1 MTVETRA
8 NGHEERSEKTRARL
22 VEAAIAVIGA
32 SGYEGATT
40 RALTRAAG
48 TNLSAIPYHFGTKKA
63 LHLAAAAEAAE
74 RARTAFLAALEP
86 SAGGLEDLLVRLHRL
101 VVGAQ
106 AACGWMDFL
115 GRAAHENDE
124 AFAILYERAIA
135 PTIARLA
142 EGAGVPEGA
151 RGEELRMRL
160 HAIVTSIFGT
170 RFISGVMLR
179 GLGRSEI
186 EGEAAARIEAMIR
199 DLCRSDF
206 LAVAGATRAGA

>member
-1 MTVETRA
+1 MDAEVRA

-22 VEAAIAVIGA
+22 IEVAIAVIGA

-48 TNLSAIPYHFGTKKA
+48 ANLSAIPYHFGTKKA
-63 LHLAAAAEAAE
+63 LHLAAAEAAAE
-74 RARTAFLAALEP
+74 RARAAFLAALAPED
-86 SAGGLEDLLVRLHRL
+86 GGLEERLVRLHRL
-101 VVGAQ
+101 VVGTEAG
-106 AACGWMDFL
+106 CGWMDFL

-142 EGAGVPEGA
+142 EGAGSPTGPG
-151 RGEELRMRL
+151 GEELRMRL
-160 HAIVTSIFGT
+160 HALLTSILAT
-170 RFISGVMLR
+170 RFIGGVMLR
-179 GLGRSEI
+179 GLGRTAI

-199 DLCRSDF
+199 DLCRSGF
-206 LAVAGATRAGA
+206 LAVDGPSGEPA